1 MGFRLIC
8 FKKNKQQ
15 RIHVLSHPGV
25 AYCFPKWR
33 KLEKLKN
40 VVRIPKHEKSE
51 NLQRE
56 CQQKK
61 KVKPLSLAK
70 GQTEN

>member
-1 MGFRLIC
+1 MSKVL
-8 FKKNKQQ
+8 NQQ

-40 VVRIPKHEKSE
+40 VVRIPNHTKSE

-56 CQQKK
+56 CQKK
-61 KVKPLSLAK
+61 EKQMLNLYH
-70 GQTEN
+70 